1 MLKIYPVLVQ
11 LLRELAPQVSQIE
24 KHDGDLGRQV
34 RRALS
39 SSVLNVAE
47 GMYSR
52 GRNRQARYHFAM
64 GSLRETLAGF
74 EVAEAFGYA
83 PALSSE
89 QRGRIDRVLGTLFK
103 LVQ

>member
-1 MLKIYPVLVQ
+1 MLRIYPILVQ
-11 LLRELAPQVSQIE
+11 VMRELAPQVAQIE

-39 SSVLNVAE
+39 SSVLNAAD
-47 GMYSR
+47 SR
-52 GRNRQARYHFAM
+52 GRNRQARYHTAM

-83 PALSSE
+83 PQHDMTSTIRWVAEKYAHL
-89 QRGRIDRVLGTLFK
+89 DD
-103 LVQ
+103 